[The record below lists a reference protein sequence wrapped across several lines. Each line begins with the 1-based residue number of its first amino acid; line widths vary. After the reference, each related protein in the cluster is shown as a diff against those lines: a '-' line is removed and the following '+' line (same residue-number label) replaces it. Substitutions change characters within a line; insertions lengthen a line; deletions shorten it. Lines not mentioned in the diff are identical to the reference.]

1 MFYKVFFYKVF
12 DTVKNICIK
21 TLTIKFKR
29 KRFLLSEKNKKSKI
43 IGYARAIDSEYDY
56 LKEQI
61 TCLKNEGCSLIF
73 SEIVSLDEETKP
85 ELKKA
90 LNYLSKGDELVV
102 TKLDRAFANRNECIK
117 TIHKLLN
124 NDVRLRTLSGFLS
137 PKHSSEISLSIF
149 NILYELDNL
158 DNECLGERKK
168 ELISQRRLNG
178 NNLGGRPKISPLKES
193 LVMRL
198 RNEGCSYR
206 SIRTQTG
213 IALSTIRR
221 IILDGEAS

>member
-1 MFYKVFFYKVF
+1 M
-12 DTVKNICIK
+12 
-21 TLTIKFKR
+21 TIKFKR
-29 KRFLLSEKNKKSKI
+29 KRFLLSEKNKKSKT
-43 IGYARAIDSEYDY
+43 IGYARAIDSEFDY

-61 TCLKNEGCSLIF
+61 KCLKNEGCSLIF
-73 SEIVSLDEETKP
+73 SEIVSLDEEIKP
-85 ELKKA
+85 ELRKA
-90 LNYLSKGDELVV
+90 LDYVSKGDELVI
-102 TKLDRAFANRNECIK
+102 TKLDRAFSNRNECIR
-117 TIHKLLN
+117 TIYKLLN

-137 PKHSSEISLSIF
+137 PKYSSEISLAVF

-158 DNECLGERKK
+158 DNECLRERKK